1 MNPATLNSKES
12 ISAPVSSASALEGVS
27 AAISAYNE
35 APSLESVFN
44 DIMEVLRA
52 TGRPYELCIVD
63 DGSTDGTS
71 ELADRLAAS
80 TSGVKV
86 IHHGVNLGIGPT
98 LRDCI
103 TSGTLPFYIGLPG
116 DGQFPASII
125 SQFLPLIEKAD
136 IVLGYVPDLEKGR
149 PPLLA
154 FFSWAERLL
163 IRILFGPLPHF
174 QGVPMYR
181 RSWLNQI
188 KLTSTGRG
196 WMINMEIIIRAVRTG
211 ARIVTAPTSIRPREH
226 GTSRATN
233 FRNILSNVKQLFTLW
248 FHLTF
253 EKS

>member
-1 MNPATLNSKES
+1 MNAGKSETSTSPTDTR
-12 ISAPVSSASALEGVS
+12 LEGIS
-27 AAISAYNE
+27 AAIGAYNE

-44 DIMEVLRA
+44 EVMAVLRS

-80 TSGVKV
+80 TPGVKV
-86 IHHGVNLGIGPT
+86 IHHGVNMGIGPT
-98 LRDCI
+98 IRDAI
-103 TSGTLPFYIGLPG
+103 TSGTLPYYIGLPG

-163 IRILFGPLPHF
+163 IHILFGPLPHF

-188 KLTSTGRG
+188 KLTSSGRG
-196 WMINMEIIIRAVRTG
+196 WMMQMEIVIRALRSG
-211 ARIVTAPTSIRPREH
+211 ARIVTAPTPIRPREH
-226 GTSRATN
+226 GTSRATS
-233 FRNILSNVKQLFTLW
+233 FRNILSNVKQLFALW

-253 EKS
+253 DKS

>member
-1 MNPATLNSKES
+1 MNTD
-12 ISAPVSSASALEGVS
+12 ISETSTSPTDSRLGGIS

-44 DIMEVLRA
+44 EIMEVLRA

-80 TSGVKV
+80 TPGVKV

-98 LRDCI
+98 LHDCI
-103 TSGTLPFYIGLPG
+103 TYGSLPYYIGFPG

-125 SQFLPLIEKAD
+125 TQFLPLIEQAD
-136 IVLGYVPDLEKGR
+136 IVLGYVPDLGKGR

-154 FFSWAERLL
+154 FFSWAEKLI
-163 IRILFGPLPHF
+163 IRILFGKLPHF

-181 RSWLNQI
+181 RSWLNQFKWI
-188 KLTSTGRG
+188 STGRG
-196 WMINMEIIIRAVRTG
+196 WMINMEILIRAVRSG
-211 ARIVTAPTSIRPREH
+211 ARIVTAPTPIRPREH

-233 FRNILSNVKQLFTLW
+233 FRNILSNVKQLFALW
-248 FHLTF
+248 LNLTF
-253 EKS
+253 KKT